1 MTSSLQCLKREM
13 SVSRWGLWQ
22 RKDSLSLL
30 ASANKTTATSSL
42 LFPIGPSRSHFLISV
57 RRDNVAFFR
66 RVHSVSP
73 YFLLPI
79 CTCRL
84 TQTKQARV
92 LSRRQACSG
101 KDSNS
106 DQITTKTSTMSDTD
120 LNASFYRKHSDLQY
134 GIASELLEN
143 YTFNPAAHGL
153 DIGCGDGRITA
164 KISTQIPNGKMVG
177 IDASESM
184 IDLAQTSFSRSEF
197 PNLEFHQVKA
207 EDLPLTDLFDFIIS
221 CSCFHWIRT
230 PKKALELAIKLLKPG
245 GELMMITYPKES
257 PYYEFMQE
265 ALSAYPQYAHLSAYQ
280 TMLSIDE
287 YRSILE
293 NKVTITEF
301 EVKELIAAH
310 VDKEAMKNFIRGWL
324 TSFVPLPPTLQ
335 EEYLDL
341 VVEKSL
347 PYSKDMQ
354 NGCINLPY
362 TALKIKARNI
372 ASK

>member
-1 MTSSLQCLKREM
+1 MTSSLQCLKRET
-13 SVSRWGLWQ
+13 SISRWRLWQ

-30 ASANKTTATSSL
+30 ASANKTTAASSL
-42 LFPIGPSRSHFLISV
+42 LFPIGSSRSHFLISV

-66 RVHSVSP
+66 RGHSVSP

-79 CTCRL
+79 CTCSL
-84 TQTKQARV
+84 TQTKQARI
-92 LSRRQACSG
+92 LSRRLTYDNRKNSH
-101 KDSNS
+101 S
-106 DQITTKTSTMSDTD
+106 DQTSQTD

-164 KISTQIPNGKMVG
+164 KISMQIPNGRMIG

-184 IDLAQTSFSRSEF
+184 IDLAQASFSRSEF

-207 EDLPLTDLFDFIIS
+207 EDLAPTDRFDFIVS
-221 CSCFHWIRT
+221 FSCFHWIRT
-230 PKKALELAIKLLKPG
+230 PKKALELAIQLLKPG

-301 EVKELIAAH
+301 EVKELIATH

-372 ASK
+372 ISK